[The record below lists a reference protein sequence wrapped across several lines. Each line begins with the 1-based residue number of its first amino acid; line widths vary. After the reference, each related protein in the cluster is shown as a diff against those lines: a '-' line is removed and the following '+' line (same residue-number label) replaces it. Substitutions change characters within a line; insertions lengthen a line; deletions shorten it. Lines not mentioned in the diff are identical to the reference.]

1 VQGITGSAG
10 LDHTEQ
16 MLKYGTKIVGGV
28 TPGKGGETVLD
39 VPIFNTLEDA
49 VKETG
54 ATVSIIYVPARF
66 AADAIMEA
74 TDAEMDLTNCSTEQI
89 PVGGMIKVKY
99 YMEGK
104 TTRLIGTNC
113 PGVSTADESKIGMM
127 SGYIHKKCHIGVVSR
142 SGTLTY
148 EGVNQLSQAGYG
160 Q

>member
-1 VQGITGSAG
+1 MSIYVDKDTKVIVQGITGSAG

-54 ATVSIIYVPARF
+54 ATDSIIYVPARF

-74 TDAEMDLTNCSTEQI
+74 TDAEMDLTICITEHI
-89 PVGGMIKVKY
+89 PVVDMIKVKN

-104 TTRLIGTNC
+104 KTRLLGPNC
-113 PGVSTADESKIGMM
+113 PRSEEHTSELQ
-127 SGYIHKKCHIGVVSR
+127 SR
-142 SGTLTY
+142 FD
-148 EGVNQLSQAGYG
+148 
-160 Q
+160 